1 MLEDQYISMKTDMC
15 NVLSEQEFV
24 ASTTDAWSTNH
35 KSYLGVTVHWI
46 DSDILTISSG
56 ALACRRIKGRHTY
69 DTLAEMLESVHM
81 EFSIQN
87 KVVLTTTD
95 NGSNFVKAFSVFAA
109 EEKVT
114 EDDEENDEEA
124 DVEFTDVA
132 AFLQET
138 KKDDYHLA
146 AHQRCACHSLH
157 LVATKDAEA
166 AVEDSS
172 FKKISR
178 AAFAKCQSL
187 WNKQSRSTQA
197 SDNIKDR
204 LGCMLVV
211 PNVTRWNSTYNAMDL
226 LKTCIEKKPQ
236 ELHDVCEKMDI
247 PRLKP
252 SEITFIK
259 EYVMVMAPVS
269 KALDVLQSDT
279 MAYLG
284 VLVPT
289 INILVEKLQ
298 SLKQENLQYCGPL
311 VNAIISGVNRRFSYL
326 SEGQQAIDV
335 AEEKENELKIGACRQ
350 WRHAH
355 AADEACCSV
364 GQHGAGK
371 VG

>member
-1 MLEDQYISMKTDMC
+1 MQQQFSKKITTPSIQEQSSSSSSRPIQYFMREVAPVSQEKFNKLVLNFVIQGLHPLSIVERAEFKELFKQVLPSRHVMSRKTLVRMLEDQYISMKTDMC
-15 NVLSEQEFV
+15 KVLSEQEFV
-24 ASTTDAWSTNH
+24 ATTTDAWSKNH

-46 DSDILTISSG
+46 DSDTLTISSG

-138 KKDDYHLA
+138 KKDDYHLP

-187 WNKQSRSTQA
+187 WNKQSRRTQA

-211 PNVTRWNSTYNAMDL
+211 PNVTRWNSTYNAMDR
-226 LKTCIEKKPQ
+226 LKTCIEEKPQ

-259 EYVMVMAPVS
+259 EYVMVS
-269 KALDVLQSDT
+269 FNCLRCIES
-279 MAYLG
+279 
-284 VLVPT
+284 
-289 INILVEKLQ
+289 IILCK
-298 SLKQENLQYCGPL
+298 Y
-311 VNAIISGVNRRFSYL
+311 F
-326 SEGQQAIDV
+326 
-335 AEEKENELKIGACRQ
+335 
-350 WRHAH
+350 
-355 AADEACCSV
+355 
-364 GQHGAGK
+364 
-371 VG
+371 